1 LASPEITET
10 TIDVADTTEAEEIVD
25 VAATTTEVAIE
36 AATTGARV
44 VILAT
49 GDKDMTTVTIKTTSN
64 NITRIIEITHGN
76 AVVVPQLGQET
87 TTTETIT
94 EVIGEAETVAEIE
107 DGIRT
112 ADRKKIINK
121 DNNNSNVRTEIT
133 GIENG

>member
-1 LASPEITET
+1 MASPEITET

-49 GDKDMTTVTIKTTSN
+49 GDKDMTTETIKTTSN

-94 EVIGEAETVAEIE
+94 GKK
-107 DGIRT
+107 RT
-112 ADRKKIINK
+112 LYELFLLYLVQGSLARRKPWRK
-121 DNNNSNVRTEIT
+121 
-133 GIENG
+133 